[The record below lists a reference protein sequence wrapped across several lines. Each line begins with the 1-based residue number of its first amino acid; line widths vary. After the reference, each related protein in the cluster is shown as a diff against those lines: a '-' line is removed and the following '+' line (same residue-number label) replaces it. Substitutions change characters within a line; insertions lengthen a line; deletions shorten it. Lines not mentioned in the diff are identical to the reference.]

1 MTAKEFLRNE
11 EYTEG
16 GEGYILT
23 IQEMADLMERYAL
36 MREKAKLLSRCFVNI
51 VPNDGCMCSVLTR
64 IHYHSKHK
72 SQLAK
77 LTYTTR

>member
-23 IQEMADLMERYAL
+23 IQEMADLMEEYADK
-36 MREKAKLLSRCFVNI
+36 REAARLYEANKHLFDEAKNLRRKN
-51 VPNDGCMCSVLTR
+51 
-64 IHYHSKHK
+64 K
-72 SQLAK
+72 
-77 LTYTTR
+77 

>member
-23 IQEMADLMERYAL
+23 IQEMADLMEEYAKQKVAEAENTAFEAAREQEIVGEGAEIDLRYKYQTVEDW
-36 MREKAKLLSRCFVNI
+36 RN
-51 VPNDGCMCSVLTR
+51 P
-64 IHYHSKHK
+64 
-72 SQLAK
+72 
-77 LTYTTR
+77 